1 MSHGISGRSDIIRDS
16 KYYRKNEV
24 RGNLVQIGETDLG
37 ELRLIDQNNSGNTGK
52 FISLKA
58 PQLTGD
64 VTLTLPDADGTANQ
78 VLQTDGGGALSW
90 TDMGGGSTLLSTNGG
105 GLDVDDTGT
114 GNTGTSI
121 VKIKTKESGVTNAA
135 IRWNFTAGG
144 HLLPEVTED
153 YDIGSADKKVRHL
166 FLSDNS
172 IRFKD
177 TGDTEHSLG
186 IDSSTGKIVYGSF
199 PDGGPDGRKPL
210 LEIKKDGGDAIG
222 GNSLTNIL
230 NFTGDGVTVSSDNAT
245 SPIKTITIAGASSG
259 GGTVL
264 TAHTTDAV
272 FNSTRSSGLASAT
285 GNILNNVILDG
296 YNYAFDASA
305 PYYETWSSNPW
316 YLGSGVAGGDGPSSG
331 YRSENSHGATTN
343 LSNQQHYMS
352 LGGFLSELN
361 YEFGTGTVNYS
372 FQDRNPANFSSD
384 VRGKRHW
391 EIGSF
396 TIIKPSGRKID
407 DSINRYSGKLGAA
420 DYSFGFPNTKM
431 MPYPH
436 KWDNG
441 QYGDPYHQDKKW
453 RIGHLPPTCTAFF
466 GHQGYHTKTGAN
478 GAQHRNFYQGV
489 AAGLA
494 IGNISLKTHFH
505 DNATQYNLDYGANG
519 VYLSALSILVDE
531 DNSDYHTGNHPGRTK
546 RPSTD
551 DCHAKLMLQPTLR
564 DLHPAARTGGV
575 SIGWRPAEHN
585 VNWGG
590 SGANAYSYT
599 QCDTWISPAVLHIY
613 DGRYPHD
620 HTKTHKNNL
629 QNIKWGRYQPRNYWM
644 LDHST
649 DIILGERGNH
659 NAFIRSV
666 ANNHVN
672 SNQQETFETF
682 GPHTQITGDPD
693 QKYTVGYRYQMGFTA
708 KFDTNG
714 VNWGGT
720 GAGTMALPFFSA
732 SAIQY
737 GVDDCAGPPL
747 NSRATE
753 NTAQKE
759 KHRVWIRM
767 GTITCAAGSSA
778 GKQSPYGP
786 IAYNTA
792 GLTHTDFTGQND
804 KGSNGTDTPIHDMA
818 MTADPGALIDI
829 QSDNGRKNNN
839 NCQTWDENNFL
850 RIGSAGPRMT
860 TTDGTPFST
869 PRSGIVIA
877 NQLNNRGFVIWR
889 PRQESPTINNYDA
902 DKLHFT
908 FSKNGDSDAYHTT
921 DALRSAPN
929 GVLDVAHNTPIM
941 TITGDKNVGIGTATP
956 DASAVLDISGNIKM
970 KKDCFFGLTP
980 SDSFDYDG
988 GIMPYNGL
996 MFRNHASFASG
1007 QTMQISGYGGIRFF
1021 TLGVERLTIKS
1032 DGNVGIGTTTPTSK
1046 LSVAGDFNFTNHNIF
1061 LGWNIYA
1068 GGSPPEW
1075 RYINSTE
1082 AFAGSIK
1089 FDSNGNFGFNS
1100 SAVKGTAG
1108 NVVSLNPLL
1117 TILNNGNVGIGNT
1130 SPGVKLEVAGT
1141 INMNGSAVSSDDRI
1155 KYNETELT
1163 SALDTINKLKP
1174 LKYEKIIEQSQ
1185 DTKGIWIPTDA
1196 EWNNVKDSEDA
1207 NGNKLWKWSQEIGL
1221 IAQDIRNDIPY
1232 LSFCVGGQEHDASG
1246 NQTLLD
1252 VKYNHIFTLSIAALQ
1267 EVDKQLQAEKTKTAT
1282 LETTVSSQQTTINDL
1297 VTRIAALENA

>member
-1 MSHGISGRSDIIRDS
+1 MPQHGISGRSEIIR
-16 KYYRKNEV
+16 YRKN
-24 RGNLVQIGETDLG
+24 
-37 ELRLIDQNNSGNTGK
+37 
-52 FISLKA
+52 
-58 PQLTGD
+58 
-64 VTLTLPDADGTANQ
+64 
-78 VLQTDGGGALSW
+78 LSPA
-90 TDMGGGSTLLSTNGG
+90 T
-105 GLDVDDTGT
+105 
-114 GNTGTSI
+114 
-121 VKIKTKESGVTNAA
+121 
-135 IRWNFTAGG
+135 IRWNFTEGG
-144 HLLPEVTED
+144 HLLPQD
-153 YDIGSADKKVRHL
+153 NAAYDIGSAGKKVRHL

-177 TGDTEHSLG
+177 TGGTEHSLG
-186 IDSSTGKIVYGSF
+186 INSTGKIVYGSF
-199 PDGGPDGRKPL
+199 PEGGPDGRTPL
-210 LEIKKDGGDAIG
+210 LTIKKDDTEYGV
-222 GNSLTNIL
+222 NSLTNVL
-230 NFTGDGVTVSSDNAT
+230 KFTGDGVTVSSDDSDAYVT
-245 SPIKTITIAGASSG
+245 KTITIAGASSG

-272 FNSTRSSGLASAT
+272 FNSTWSSGVASAT

-305 PYYETWSSNPW
+305 HYYETWSSNPW
-316 YLGSGVAGGDGPSSG
+316 YNGSGVAGGDGPSPG
-331 YRSENSHGATTN
+331 YRADMTPTPNTN
-343 LSNQQHYMS
+343 LSNQQHYIS
-352 LGGFLSELN
+352 LGGFLSEQN
-361 YEFGTGTVNYS
+361 YEFGTGSANYN
-372 FQDRNPANFSSD
+372 FQSRNPANFSSD

-396 TIIKPSGRKID
+396 TIIKPSGRKND

-436 KWDNG
+436 KWDDG
-441 QYGDPYHQDKKW
+441 KYGEPGGPYHQDKKW
-453 RIGHLPPTCTAFF
+453 RVGHLPPTCTAFF
-466 GHQGYHTKTGAN
+466 GHQGYHTKTDAI

-494 IGNISLKTHFH
+494 IGNISLKTHLNDIH
-505 DNATQYNLDYGANG
+505 TQYNLDYGANG

-531 DNSDYHTGNHPGRTK
+531 KNSCYYSGGNTE

-564 DLHPAARTGGV
+564 DLHPSARTGGV

-590 SGANAYSYT
+590 SDTNSYNDT
-599 QCDTWISPAVLHIY
+599 LCDTWISPAVLHIY

-620 HTKTHKNNL
+620 HTTTSKFNL
-629 QNIKWGRYQPRNYWM
+629 QDIKWGRYQPRNYWM

-666 ANNHVN
+666 ANNTVN
-672 SNQQETFETF
+672 SNQQETFETL
-682 GPHTQITGDPD
+682 GPHPEIAGNPD

-708 KFDTNG
+708 RFDTDG

-747 NSRATE
+747 DGTYMTNAD
-753 NTAQKE
+753 QKE

-767 GTITCAAGSSA
+767 GTITCAAGSAA
-778 GKQSPYGP
+778 GKTSPYGP
-786 IAYNTA
+786 TAYNNT
-792 GLTHTDFTGQND
+792 GLSHTDFTGQND
-804 KGSNGTDTPIHDMA
+804 KGVETNDTPIHDMA

-850 RIGSAGPRMT
+850 RIGSAGPRDSSAIAVPEEYTPVVLEVGGSGPDVGGSDPHQPMRPVGDGGWVAGTWGKSTDDPAGSAYSSEGNT
-860 TTDGTPFST
+860 TSSAQPKHVFSGDTSNGWKSKSHGTSGVRPESPAWIAIRFPNVGGEYGTKRITKYRIWPRKAGST
-869 PRSGIVIA
+869 FPYWHPVDWEIRGLKNGVTYDDTMAQNPVQGDNTYTIIDEVTGENTWVIPDSYSVVNDNSYREFEIDDPGYYTTYVIHITSTGLGSGPTVHGRYAEITEIAYYSGGEPVLYTQFANPRSGIVIA

-889 PRQESPTINNYDA
+889 PRQDSPANNNYDA

-908 FSKNGDSDAYHTT
+908 FSKNDDSDTYHTT
-921 DALRSAPN
+921 DALTSASG
-929 GVLDVAHNTPIM
+929 GVLDVATNPPIM
-941 TITGDKNVGIGTATP
+941 SITGDKNVGIGITEPT
-956 DASAVLDISGNIKM
+956 VKLDV
-970 KKDCFFGLTP
+970 
-980 SDSFDYDG
+980 
-988 GIMPYNGL
+988 NG
-996 MFRNHASFASG
+996 
-1007 QTMQISGYGGIRFF
+1007 
-1021 TLGVERLTIKS
+1021 
-1032 DGNVGIGTTTPTSK
+1032 
-1046 LSVAGDFNFTNHNIF
+1046 
-1061 LGWNIYA
+1061 
-1068 GGSPPEW
+1068 
-1075 RYINSTE
+1075 
-1082 AFAGSIK
+1082 
-1089 FDSNGNFGFNS
+1089 
-1100 SAVKGTAG
+1100 AVKSSGT
-1108 NVVSLNPLL
+1108 VL
-1117 TILNNGNVGIGNT
+1117 T
-1130 SPGVKLEVAGT
+1130 
-1141 INMNGSAVSSDDRI
+1141 SDDRI

-1185 DTKGIWIPTDA
+1185 DAKGTWIPTDA